1 MSDGVPER
9 KEGSSSIG
17 GPVSV
22 TAEAPAQYAVEI
34 VRMAMYDIGRSIDL
48 KMAASLLPGTPGMRV
63 VRRRDTPESLMMP
76 APLCVD
82 LRTGPQKAFVDDSV
96 EGLSVAARIYDEGVL
111 SIIMRLH
118 VNASLE
124 DLHGIEH
131 RRLSANIS
139 NLDTYLDDRYLAVF
153 DILKPA
159 VSQEHYSVQKPER
172 ETYMAFCFAD
182 VAETPALFLEKNG
195 LALTTLLS
203 GEPYNAKLHPSQVRK
218 TLSNPFSYS
227 ETDIA
232 VFDMDRCLI
241 LDPDRDYE
249 DLLLICEIANY
260 QFLELRSLDRL
271 LDRWLDEAEDDIRA
285 IYTKRRETKI
295 RSRSLQKKFAVIQ
308 SLRLDALF
316 ILENMENSSKI
327 IGDYFLG
334 VLYEHL
340 CGIFNTAGWTRS
352 VERRLDALQNLYDIV
367 KTEKNERQTL
377 HLEIIFIAVCII
389 FPVVQ
394 ILQVMISK

>member
-1 MSDGVPER
+1 MSSGNSSPDGPPNSP
-9 KEGSSSIG
+9 GTQGQI
-17 GPVSV
+17 PL
-22 TAEAPAQYAVEI
+22 EAPTLYAVEI

-48 KMAASLLPGTPGMRV
+48 KLAASLLPGTPGMRV
-63 VRRRDTPESLMMP
+63 VRRRDTPQSLMLP

-82 LRTGPQKAFVDDSV
+82 LRAGPQKAFIDDSV

-118 VNASLE
+118 VNSSLE
-124 DLHGIEH
+124 DLHGIEN
-131 RRLSANIS
+131 RRLSGSIS

-172 ETYMAFCFAD
+172 ETYMAFCFED
-182 VAETPALFLEKNG
+182 VAQIPSAFLEKNE

-203 GEPYNAKLHPSQVRK
+203 GEPYNAKLHPSQVRR

-241 LDPDRDYE
+241 LDPARDYE

-271 LDRWLDEAEDDIRA
+271 LDRWLDEAEDDIRS

-377 HLEIIFIAVCII
+377 LLEIIFIVVCII

-394 ILQVMISK
+394 IVQVMISK